1 MKRTFTLNYTRKV
14 KVTIMVILALF
25 ALSFFVSYQIR
36 EMEERAAWASLN
48 RSADRLNE
56 ELTRRINIDQ
66 EVLLTLAK
74 IINKYEHLD
83 SPEVQALIDGF
94 HTNTLMEHVGL
105 LLPGDRLMFPFR
117 SIGYISGYMSFR
129 EEAAKGIHITD
140 RVVDLR
146 DEDHFVLRNFVPI
159 KRDGEIVG
167 MLYGVVN
174 LQNLPALMKRD
185 LYQGRQVFLVI
196 DGKTG
201 EFILNTQRQS
211 LGNMW
216 ATEQREIKS
225 GDSHKLMM
233 RKISEGELG
242 STILKSDVSHE
253 YVCFLYKPASIN
265 DWRVA
270 ITVPEDI
277 AFQRVHETNRLLII
291 FLLGEFI
298 LLIGYFLWLERTSR
312 EELADQQRL
321 AERDLLTGCLNRNCY
336 ENKLLEP
343 DLSTKHISCIYID
356 VNGLHELNNTQ
367 GHAAGDKMLQA
378 VASLTRTQFGD
389 RHVYRIGGDEFV
401 VLVEDMEEVQVT
413 TALKTLVNHIHTA
426 GYFVSVGQSHSRG
439 DHSID
444 ELIKNAE
451 MLMYED
457 KRRFYSQQ
465 GRDRRKRN

>member
-14 KVTIMVILALF
+14 KVTVMVILALF

-36 EMEERAAWASLN
+36 DMEEKAAWASLN

-66 EVLLTLAK
+66 EVLLTLAD
-74 IINKYEHLD
+74 IINQYEHLD

-105 LLPGDRLMFPFR
+105 LLPGDRIMFPNKPI
-117 SIGYISGYMSFR
+117 SYISGYMSFR
-129 EEAAKGIHITD
+129 EEAAKGMHITD
-140 RVVDLR
+140 RMVDLR
-146 DEDHFVLRNFVPI
+146 DEGHFVLRNFVPI
-159 KRDGEIVG
+159 KRNGETVG

-185 LYQGRQVFLVI
+185 LYQGRQVFVVI

-201 EFILNTQRQS
+201 EFILNTQRQN

-216 ATEQREIKS
+216 AANERQVKS
-225 GDSHKLMM
+225 GDSHALMM
-233 RKISEGELG
+233 RKINEGEIG
-242 STILKSDVSHE
+242 RTIVKSDVSHE

-270 ITVPEDI
+270 ISVPEHI
-277 AFQRVHETNRLLII
+277 AFQRVYETNRLLLV
-291 FLLGEFI
+291 FLIGEFI
-298 LLIGYFLWLERTSR
+298 LLLGYFLWLERTSR
-312 EELADQQRL
+312 RELDQQQRL

-336 ENKLLEP
+336 ENKLKELE
-343 DLSTKHISCIYID
+343 LNKNHISCIYLD

-367 GHAAGDKMLQA
+367 GHAAGDKMLQV
-378 VASLTRTQFGD
+378 VAALTRAKFGD
-389 RHVYRIGGDEFV
+389 RNVYRIGGDEFV
-401 VLVEDMEEVQVT
+401 VLSLDLEDVQVEKS
-413 TALKTLVNHIHTA
+413 LKVLVDEIHKE
-426 GYFVSVGQSHSRG
+426 GYFVSVGHAHSHG
-439 DHSID
+439 EHTMD
-444 ELIKNAE
+444 ELIKTAE

-457 KRRFYSQQ
+457 KRRFYSQH
-465 GRDRRKRN
+465 GRDRRKRS